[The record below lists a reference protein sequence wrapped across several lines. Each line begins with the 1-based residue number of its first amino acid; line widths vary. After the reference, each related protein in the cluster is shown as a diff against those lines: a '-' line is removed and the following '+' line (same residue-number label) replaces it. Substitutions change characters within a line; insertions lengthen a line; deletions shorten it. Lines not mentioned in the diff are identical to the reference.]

1 MSRKPEQWLI
11 IPDSHIPYHDRRAFD
26 LMLAV
31 AQDQKIR
38 NVCILGDFADFYSIS
53 SHGRDADMEGRLSR
67 EVEEVRLV
75 LDELESICPGDRIY
89 IQGNH
94 EWRLE
99 RYINSE
105 APELFG
111 LIDTRSLLEL
121 GDAWKYVPYT
131 PSQLVQIGKSK
142 MWARHEPL
150 TGGTLPA
157 HGSVVKA
164 GCSIIYGHD
173 HKSQEAQVV
182 MANGDT
188 HLGASVG
195 WLGNKN
201 HKAFNYVKGHH
212 QWSLGFGVLTTN
224 VDSRGTFFL
233 NRAIII
239 NYMCIVNGVVYEG

>member
-1 MSRKPEQWLI
+1 
-11 IPDSHIPYHDRRAFD
+11 
-26 LMLAV
+26 MLAV
-31 AQDQKIR
+31 AQDQQIK

-53 SHGRDADMEGRLSR
+53 SHGRDADMEGRLSN
-67 EVEEVRLV
+67 EVAAARSR
-75 LDELESICPGDRIY
+75 LDELEEICSGSRIY

-111 LIDTRSLLEL
+111 LIDTHSLLEL
-121 GDAWKYVPYT
+121 GDKWKYVPYG
-131 PSQLVQIGKSK
+131 PNQLVQIGKSK

-150 TGGTLPA
+150 TGGVLPA
-157 HGSVVKA
+157 YGSVVKA
-164 GCSIIYGHD
+164 GCSLIYGHD

-195 WLGNKN
+195 WLGNKK
-201 HKAFNYVKGHH
+201 HKAFDYVKGHH
-212 QWSLGFGVLTTN
+212 QWSLGFGILTTDIDN
-224 VDSRGTFFL
+224 QGTFFL